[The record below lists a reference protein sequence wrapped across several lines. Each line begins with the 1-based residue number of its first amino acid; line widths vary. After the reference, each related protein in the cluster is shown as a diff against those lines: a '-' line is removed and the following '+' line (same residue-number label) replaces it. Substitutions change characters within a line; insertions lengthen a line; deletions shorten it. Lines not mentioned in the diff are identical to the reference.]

1 MIKILLVVFTGADL
15 FIDLSSDFSW
25 ALSLLLDELEDIKL
39 LESLGSLELL
49 NDFSLLFIRVVAA
62 TWSDKQNSWLN
73 IGGQLLKSLIKVLR
87 AVDKSKAI

>member
-49 NDFSLLFIRVVAA
+49 DDLSLLFIRVVAA

-73 IGGQLLKSLIKVLR
+73 IAGQLLKSLIKDLR
-87 AVDKSKAI
+87 AVDKSKAF

>member
-15 FIDLSSDFSW
+15 LIDLSSDFSW

-49 NDFSLLFIRVVAA
+49 DDLSLLFIRVVAA
-62 TWSDKQNSWLN
+62 SWSDKQNSWLN
-73 IGGQLLKSLIKVLR
+73 IAGQLLKSLIKDLR
-87 AVDKSKAI
+87 AVDKSKAF

>member
-15 FIDLSSDFSW
+15 FIDLSTDFSW
-25 ALSLLLDELEDIKL
+25 ALGLLLDELEDIKL

-49 NDFSLLFIRVVAA
+49 DDLSLLFIRVVAA

-73 IGGQLLKSLIKVLR
+73 IAGQLLKSLIKDLR